1 VRNVP
6 RGELTL
12 SAYFPLRFTTR
23 NDTVQEDLHRTHFFR
38 VVLLGSVKA
47 NKDSDRS
54 VSTILAHPGGSVC
67 DLVPIYG
74 GIWS

>member
-1 VRNVP
+1 MILY
-6 RGELTL
+6 E
-12 SAYFPLRFTTR
+12 
-23 NDTVQEDLHRTHFFR
+23 RTSTEHIFFR

-54 VSTILAHPGGSVC
+54 VSSILAHPGGSVC